1 MNKTYGYLV
10 EFKQTDSQ
18 SRLFTY
24 KQLLVSSRNGAVA
37 YIDNV
42 ILVNKGENLTIID
55 SISDK
60 DSKLYTYEYVTDS
73 LKIVELFIGLTKLEL
88 LKY

>member
-24 KQLLVSSRNGAVA
+24 KQLLFSSRNGAVA